1 MVTGIELE
9 QAVALITG
17 ALAPLGTQTL
27 PVPDALGYTLDADVT
42 APLDQPPFDR
52 SPLDGY
58 ALRAADIASASWERP
73 VRLRVVETVY
83 AGGVPLLPL
92 TAGAAARIMTGAM
105 LPAGCD
111 CVLRQEDTD
120 QGDPVVS
127 IYKPLRPCE
136 NYVNRGEDYR
146 SGTVLLPA
154 GTRLDAAAVGLLS
167 SAGVCQV
174 PVRHRPRGFVL
185 STGDEVVYPHVHP
198 LPPGKIY
205 GSNLNLLLARLSELG
220 IPETGGEHAGDD
232 PQAVAETM
240 ERLLGCC
247 DALITTGGVSVGDK
261 DIFHQALPLLGAETV
276 FWRLNVKPGTPAL
289 YSTRRGK
296 PILSLSGNPFAAA
309 ATFELLARPML
320 CALSGE
326 ERLLPQRRSARLD
339 TAFSKASPCRRFL
352 RGRWQDGRVSLP
364 EGHSSGQLASL
375 VGCNCLV
382 DLPAGTGPLEPGRLV
397 EVLLL

>member
-1 MVTGIELE
+1 
-9 QAVALITG
+9 
-17 ALAPLGTQTL
+17 
-27 PVPDALGYTLDADVT
+27 
-42 APLDQPPFDR
+42 
-52 SPLDGY
+52 
-58 ALRAADIASASWERP
+58 
-73 VRLRVVETVY
+73 
-83 AGGVPLLPL
+83 
-92 TAGAAARIMTGAM
+92 
-105 LPAGCD
+105 
-111 CVLRQEDTD
+111 
-120 QGDPVVS
+120 
-127 IYKPLRPCE
+127 
-136 NYVNRGEDYR
+136 
-146 SGTVLLPA
+146 
-154 GTRLDAAAVGLLS
+154 
-167 SAGVCQV
+167 
-174 PVRHRPRGFVL
+174 
-185 STGDEVVYPHVHP
+185 
-198 LPPGKIY
+198 
-205 GSNLNLLLARLSELG
+205 
-220 IPETGGEHAGDD
+220 
-232 PQAVAETM
+232 M